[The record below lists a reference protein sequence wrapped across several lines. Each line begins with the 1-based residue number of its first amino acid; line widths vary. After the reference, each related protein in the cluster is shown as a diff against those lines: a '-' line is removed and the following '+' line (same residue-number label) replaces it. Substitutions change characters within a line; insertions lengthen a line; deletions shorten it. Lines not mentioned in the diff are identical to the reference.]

1 MLFTQPWPRQKNIL
15 NKIKMNEQ
23 KNRFGFC
30 VWSAFAALCVQI
42 FAGGFSGLL
51 YGGSPTAF
59 AENQVGDVV
68 INEVAWAGSTDNS
81 NDEWIE
87 LYNTTSA
94 AIDLSGWYIEDDYVV
109 AVSIESGV
117 IPAHGY
123 FLIEDSEDAVSGV
136 DADLVAGLSFANSG
150 DSLVLHDSGNSVV
163 DSVNSGGGS
172 WYAGDGTSKA
182 SMERVDPT
190 VILDSAANFASCES
204 GNGSVGSGGSSLLG
218 TPGSQNSAYQGSSDS
233 VSVEFDLS
241 DESPLSGETITATV
255 IVNNAVDLYSYGF
268 DVVYDPLVLD
278 FVSASEESFLSGGS
292 QASTA
297 FNYGLENGEAG
308 KLIIGNARLVSP
320 ASGVSGSG
328 NLFTLSFSVIGE
340 EGTASDLVFGGG
352 SFTSDSSGDLLVTYN
367 SAGVSVGSN
376 QVDGVTDFAVS
387 EGSEVYSLG
396 LSWTEPVGGADS
408 YLVYR
413 QEVDESWTVIGTSTA
428 LEFVDSDDLSFG
440 GALIPGVTYQYQVR
454 AVKNGIQSSAAS
466 VSGVESRGL
475 VGDNNRSGRVDGR
488 DLDNLARHYGV
499 SFGAEG
505 FDSLIDTT
513 FDGVVDGSDLIDIG
527 ANFGLTS

>member
-1 MLFTQPWPRQKNIL
+1 MAFYAICTALAKAKNIL
-15 NKIKMNEQ
+15 NKTNMNKQ

-30 VWSAFAALCVQI
+30 VWSAFAALCVQV
-42 FAGGFSGLL
+42 FAGSL
-51 YGGSPTAF
+51 YGGLPSAF

-68 INEVAWAGSTDNS
+68 INEVSWAGSSDNS

-94 AIDLSGWYIEDDYVV
+94 AIDLSGWYLEDDYVV
-109 AVSIESGV
+109 SVVIESGV
-117 IPAHGY
+117 VPAHGY
-123 FLIEDSEDAVSGV
+123 FLIEDSEVAVSNV
-136 DADLVAGLSFANSG
+136 AADLVAGLSLANSG
-150 DSLVLHDSGNSVV
+150 DSLILKDSGGSVV

-182 SMERVDPT
+182 SMERIDPL
-190 VILDSAANFASCES
+190 VIVDSAANFASCES

-278 FVSASEESFLSGGS
+278 FSSASEESFLSSGG

-297 FNYGLENGEAG
+297 FNYGLEDGVAG
-308 KLIIGNARLVSP
+308 KLVVGSARLVSP

-340 EGTASDLVFGGG
+340 EGTSSDLVFGGG
-352 SFTSDSSGDLLVTYN
+352 SFAADSSGDLLVTYN
-367 SAGVSVGSN
+367 SAAVSVGSN
-376 QVDGVTDFAVS
+376 QVDGVSDLVAS
-387 EGSEVYSLG
+387 EGVEVYSLG
-396 LSWTEPVGGADS
+396 LSWSAPAGGADS
-408 YLVYR
+408 YIVYR
-413 QEVDESWTVIGTSTA
+413 QEVDESWTVIGTSVEA
-428 LEFVDSDDLSFG
+428 AFLDSDDLSFG

-454 AVKNGIQSSAAS
+454 AVKDGIQSSAVSAS
-466 VSGVESRGL
+466 GLESRGL

-488 DLDNLARHYGV
+488 DLDNLARHYGLV
-499 SFGAEG
+499 FGSAE
-505 FDSLIDTT
+505 FDSLTDTT

-527 ANFGLTS
+527 ANFGLTI